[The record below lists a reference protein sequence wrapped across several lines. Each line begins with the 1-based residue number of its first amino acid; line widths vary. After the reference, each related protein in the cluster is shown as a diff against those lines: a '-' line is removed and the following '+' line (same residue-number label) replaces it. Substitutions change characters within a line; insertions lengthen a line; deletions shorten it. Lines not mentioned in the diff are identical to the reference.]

1 MTVEKSEIIE
11 LQKFIERKLRE
22 LNLQA
27 NPDSA
32 RIFDLNMLDSNI
44 SLFLLS
50 AEFKDVPLELKASD
64 KMIVEA
70 LKNFRSSSTD
80 VIDPQT
86 FVQEVAVSAQEI
98 LDLLL
103 KLEERVENFPEKTL
117 GKNLSARFDTAEE
130 VIRQVAALKQASK
143 KIIKDWQ
150 SEEIPLPLTNAG
162 KILGKC
168 KSEKKAAASRTNGLK
183 GGRPRKDAVS
193 KKGASK
199 TSKVS
204 KAPKKSTVAKK
215 TKTAK

>member
-50 AEFKDVPLELKASD
+50 AEFREGPLELKASD
-64 KMIVEA
+64 KMIMEA

-80 VIDPQT
+80 VIDPYT
-86 FVQEVAVSAQEI
+86 FVHEIAIGAQEI

-117 GKNLSARFDTAEE
+117 AKNLGARFDAAEE
-130 VIRQVAALKQASK
+130 AIRQVAALKQAAK

-150 SEEIPLPLTNAG
+150 TEEIPLPLTNAG

-168 KSEKKAAASRTNGLK
+168 RSDKKAAASRANGLK
-183 GGRPRKDAVS
+183 GGRPRKEPATKKENSKISRNS
-193 KKGASK
+193 KK
-199 TSKVS
+199 TT
-204 KAPKKSTVAKK
+204 TVNK
-215 TKTAK
+215 TKLK

>member
-50 AEFKDVPLELKASD
+50 AEFKDGPLELKASD

-183 GGRPRKDAVS
+183 GGRPRKDAGS

-204 KAPKKSTVAKK
+204 KAPKKSTVSKK